1 MGYYLGGEYFETDAV
16 RDLAI
21 RVAESL
27 KAKEAEM
34 RKAKKREAA

>member
-1 MGYYLGGEYFETDAV
+1 MGYYFGGEYFETDAV

-21 RVAESL
+21 SVAESL

-34 RKAKKREAA
+34 RKAKKRKSA